1 MNAEGRDKQM
11 YGQDIYR
18 HIKTRTN
25 GHRDKDRHTAY
36 KHRHGQTDRET
47 DTHRHTATQTDA
59 GADIQT
65 QP

>member
-36 KHRHGQTDRET
+36 KHRHGQTDTET
-47 DTHRHTATQTDA
+47 DTHSHTDRRGGRYTDTT
-59 GADIQT
+59 INI
-65 QP
+65 